1 MGTILNIVFISL
13 SDLQERSSVPQSLRG
28 ALHSLQRGADPGQSV
43 PGGLPGAPGAGH
55 TLRAPPSS
63 HRRRPAQTG
72 GHPGSTLCTKHTRCH
87 VVILLLLLPFQ
98 TAALLLTCPPSG
110 PGSAVSSQPVL
121 IAVQR
126 QLPQT
131 IKPVTYTMASPVST
145 SSSQPAVQTVHV
157 LQQIP
162 AGSTVIAQPAAIIK
176 SEPQE
181 NGEHTEVKGEARKQ
195 EENLSGRSSG
205 PFWGAELI
213 DG

>member
-1 MGTILNIVFISL
+1 MRTVLNFVFISL

-28 ALHSLQRGADPGQSV
+28 ALRSLQRGADPGQSV

-55 TLRAPPSS
+55 ALRPPSGS

-72 GHPGSTLCTKHTRCH
+72 GHPGSTLCTKHIRCH
-87 VVILLLLLPFQ
+87 AVVLLLLPFL

-110 PGSAVSSQPVL
+110 PGSPVSSQPVL

-181 NGEHTEVKGEARKQ
+181 NGEHTEVKGE
-195 EENLSGRSSG
+195 ENLSGRSFG